1 MGWDKHYGYQLYQSD
16 PSGNYGGWK
25 ATCVGHNS
33 QTAIS
38 ILKQEYKI
46 GETQLTDALRLAIRV
61 FSKALDTTKLTPEK
75 IEIAVLEH
83 NDETNQTT
91 IRMLK
96 DEELITLIKQY
107 EDEQSKLEA
116 DRQKQQQATSTVEK
130 EKK

>member
-25 ATCVGHNS
+25 ATCIGHNS

-46 GETQLTDALRLAIRV
+46 GETQLNDALRLAIRI
-61 FSKALDTTKLTPEK
+61 FSKTLDMTKLTSEK
-75 IEIAVLEH
+75 IEIAVSQH
-83 NDETNQTT
+83 DDKTNQTT

-96 DEELITLIKQY
+96 DEELTTLIKQY
-107 EDEQSKLEA
+107 EDEQSKLEVE
-116 DRQKQQQATSTVEK
+116 RQKQQQAASTAEK
-130 EKK
+130 DKK